1 MQFLLHPLGDFSTTG
16 AATHLGVRKKS
27 SKGGKNE
34 RSKGGRVDGIN
45 TKKNSLLSS
54 RGDQDYRARV
64 VTLLFRR

>member
-27 SKGGKNE
+27 RGGKNE

-45 TKKNSLLSS
+45 TKKNCLLSS